1 MTIILK
7 PGSVPL
13 ETLEKIYREGGF
25 PSASTLH
32 SMPVS
37 KKLPRALRKS
47 RQETRR
53 FTASIPVSENS
64 PRSVLQRAMS
74 PRFNAI

>member
-7 PGSVPL
+7 PGSVRWRPS
-13 ETLEKIYREGGF
+13 KKSIVKGF